1 MYKWEDRRTCNHMTI
16 LLTQL
21 QEQMNKIVTTVDT
34 LTKITRKNNIE
45 YKRTRKRKDDYKL
58 PLNWNNPEPVN
69 KT

>member
-1 MYKWEDRRTCNHMTI
+1 MTI

-58 PLNWNNPEPVN
+58 PLN
-69 KT
+69 